1 MAKFPADSS
10 LLVLYVCRSSAV
22 PGSVSK
28 VTNRGVSFPVQYAI
42 RAPKQYLYRTLPD
55 SPRMAAWWD
64 ATTAAVQAVRASGR
78 TPRVLLLGA
87 KAGVLAVAALR
98 VGAAHVTCVERWVL
112 LLALTSCALADASQ
126 AGLHAELWMPEG
138 SDST

>member
-1 MAKFPADSS
+1 M
-10 LLVLYVCRSSAV
+10 

-28 VTNRGVSFPVQYAI
+28 VPDHGVSVPVQSAI
-42 RAPKQYLYRTLPD
+42 RAPKQYLYRILPD
-55 SPRMAAWWD
+55 SRRIAAWWD
-64 ATTAAVQAVRASGR
+64 ATTAAVQAVQDSGR

-98 VGAAHVTCVERWVL
+98 AGAAHVTCVERWVL
-112 LLALTSCALADASQ
+112 LLMFVCCVLAKGSQ
-126 AGLHAELWMPEG
+126 AWVACAFSWMSEG